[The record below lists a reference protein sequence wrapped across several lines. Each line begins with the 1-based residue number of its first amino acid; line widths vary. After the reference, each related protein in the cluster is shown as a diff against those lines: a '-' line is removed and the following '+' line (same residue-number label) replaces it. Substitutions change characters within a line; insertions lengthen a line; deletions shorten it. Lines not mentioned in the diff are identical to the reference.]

1 MVTARVTGAQS
12 LASSGGIDA
21 TNPYAVASKIHIS
34 CLEPPRRHRDH
45 FRHIFVNVITM
56 LERRSRVL
64 VVDDD
69 TEMCGMLREYLS
81 KEQFEV
87 TLAHDGTTALRLV
100 DESPPDIVLLDV
112 TMPSLGGFD
121 VLRRLRTDT
130 DLPVLML
137 TARDDYPDRVHGL
150 ELGADDYLTKPFN
163 ARELVAR
170 IHAILRR
177 SKPASAAESPEV
189 LHLGLLTLETGL
201 RRTKVGEEAVALTDA
216 EFRILELLVRNAGRV
231 VTRSEITRRA
241 LGRKRLG
248 LDRSVDTHVSNL
260 RRKLGPQ
267 IEESTPI
274 LGVRGAGYM
283 MGMGEDAVAPAA
295 K

>member
-1 MVTARVTGAQS
+1 
-12 LASSGGIDA
+12 
-21 TNPYAVASKIHIS
+21 
-34 CLEPPRRHRDH
+34 
-45 FRHIFVNVITM
+45 M

-69 TEMCGMLREYLS
+69 TEMCAMLKEYLA

-87 TLAHDGTTALRLV
+87 ALAHDGVTALQILDDTR
-100 DESPPDIVLLDV
+100 PDIVLLDV

-121 VLRRLRTDT
+121 VLRRLRGDS

-137 TARDDYPDRVHGL
+137 TARDDFSDRVHGL

-170 IHAILRR
+170 INAILRR
-177 SKPASAAESPEV
+177 AKSGAPADAPET
-189 LHLGLLTLETGL
+189 LRLGSITLDTGL
-201 RRTKVGEEAVALTDA
+201 RRAKVGEESVTLTDA

-241 LGRKRLG
+241 LGRKRMG

-260 RRKLGPQ
+260 RRKLGPS
-267 IEESTPI
+267 IEDTTPI

-283 MGMGEDAVAPAA
+283 IGLGDSAAP
-295 K
+295 KN

>member
-1 MVTARVTGAQS
+1 
-12 LASSGGIDA
+12 
-21 TNPYAVASKIHIS
+21 
-34 CLEPPRRHRDH
+34 
-45 FRHIFVNVITM
+45 M

-69 TEMCGMLREYLS
+69 TEMCAMLREYLS

-87 TLAHDGTTALRLV
+87 TLAHDGATALQLV
-100 DESPPDIVLLDV
+100 DETPPDIVLLDV

-121 VLRRLRTDT
+121 VLRRLRADT

-137 TARDDYPDRVHGL
+137 TARDDYSDRVHGL

-177 SKPASAAESPEV
+177 AKPASAAETPEV

-201 RRTKVGEEAVALTDA
+201 RRTKVGEEPVMLTDA

-260 RRKLGPQ
+260 RRKLGAR

-283 MGMGEDAVAPAA
+283 LGMGEDAVVPATTG

>member
-1 MVTARVTGAQS
+1 
-12 LASSGGIDA
+12 
-21 TNPYAVASKIHIS
+21 
-34 CLEPPRRHRDH
+34 
-45 FRHIFVNVITM
+45 M

-69 TEMCGMLREYLS
+69 TEMCAMLREYLS

-87 TLAHDGTTALRLV
+87 TLAHDGNAALRLV
-100 DESPPDIVLLDV
+100 DETPPDIVLLDV
-112 TMPSLGGFD
+112 TMPTLGGFD
-121 VLRRLRTDT
+121 VLRRLRGDT

-137 TARDDYPDRVHGL
+137 TARDDYSDRVHGL

-177 SKPASAAESPEV
+177 AKPASAEAPEV

-201 RRTKVGEEAVALTDA
+201 RRAKVGEESVTLTDA

-283 MGMGEDAVAPAA
+283 LGMGEAVVPE

>member
-1 MVTARVTGAQS
+1 
-12 LASSGGIDA
+12 
-21 TNPYAVASKIHIS
+21 
-34 CLEPPRRHRDH
+34 
-45 FRHIFVNVITM
+45 M

-69 TEMCGMLREYLS
+69 TEMCAMLKEYLS
-81 KEQFEV
+81 KEQFDV
-87 TLAHDGTTALRLV
+87 ALAHDGETALRLV
-100 DESPPDIVLLDV
+100 DETAPDIVLLDV
-112 TMPSLGGFD
+112 SMPSLGGFD
-121 VLRRLRTDT
+121 VLRRLRGDS

-137 TARDDYPDRVHGL
+137 TARDDYSDRVHGL

-177 SKPASAAESPEV
+177 AKPSTMTEAPEV
-189 LHLGLLTLETGL
+189 LHLGQLTLETGL
-201 RRTKVGEEAVALTDA
+201 RRVKVGEDLIALTDA
-216 EFRILELLVRNAGRV
+216 EFRILELLVRSAGRV

-241 LGRKRLG
+241 LGRKRQG

-260 RRKLGPQ
+260 RRKLGQ
-267 IEESTPI
+267 RIENSTPI

-283 MGMGEDAVAPAA
+283 MGVGNDDPPLA
-295 K
+295 

>member
-1 MVTARVTGAQS
+1 
-12 LASSGGIDA
+12 
-21 TNPYAVASKIHIS
+21 
-34 CLEPPRRHRDH
+34 
-45 FRHIFVNVITM
+45 M

-69 TEMCGMLREYLS
+69 TALCAMLKEYLA

-87 TLAHDGTTALRLV
+87 SLAHDGETALQLV
-100 DESPPDIVLLDV
+100 DEAAPDIVLLDV

-121 VLRRLRTDT
+121 VLRRLRGDS

-137 TARDDYPDRVHGL
+137 TARDDFSDRVHGL

-170 IHAILRR
+170 INAILRR
-177 SKPASAAESPEV
+177 AKSGTPAEVPET
-189 LHLGLLTLETGL
+189 LRLGLITLDTGL
-201 RRTKVGEEAVALTDA
+201 RRAKIGDETLGLTDA
-216 EFRILELLVRNAGRV
+216 EFRILELLVRSAGRV

-241 LGRKRLG
+241 LGRKRMG

-260 RRKLGPQ
+260 RRKLGPG
-267 IEESTPI
+267 IENTTPI

-283 MGMGEDAVAPAA
+283 MGLGETAAP
-295 K
+295 KN

>member
-1 MVTARVTGAQS
+1 M
-12 LASSGGIDA
+12 I
-21 TNPYAVASKIHIS
+21 
-34 CLEPPRRHRDH
+34 
-45 FRHIFVNVITM
+45 
-56 LERRSRVL
+56 ERRPRVL

-69 TEMCGMLREYLS
+69 TEMCTMLKEYLS

-87 TLAHDGTTALRLV
+87 SLAHNGVAALEII
-100 DESPPDIVLLDV
+100 DEASPDILLLDV
-112 TMPSLGGFD
+112 TMPLLGGFD
-121 VLRRLRTDT
+121 VLRRLRGDSN
-130 DLPVLML
+130 LPVLML
-137 TARDDYPDRVHGL
+137 TARDDFSDRVHGL

-170 IHAILRR
+170 INAILRR
-177 SKPASAAESPEV
+177 AKAADATEPPEI
-189 LHLGLLTLETGL
+189 LHLGLLTLETGM
-201 RRTKVGEEAVALTDA
+201 RRARVGEDPVPLTDA

-260 RRKLGPQ
+260 RRKLGQ
-267 IEESTPI
+267 RIEQSSPI

-283 MGMGEDAVAPAA
+283 LGMGESAA
-295 K
+295 SQN

>member
-1 MVTARVTGAQS
+1 
-12 LASSGGIDA
+12 
-21 TNPYAVASKIHIS
+21 
-34 CLEPPRRHRDH
+34 
-45 FRHIFVNVITM
+45 M

-69 TEMCGMLREYLS
+69 IEMCAMLKEYLS

-87 TLAHDGTTALRLV
+87 SLAHDGVSALRLV
-100 DESPPDIVLLDV
+100 DESTPDIVLLDV

-121 VLRRLRTDT
+121 VLRRLRGDT

-137 TARDDYPDRVHGL
+137 TARDDFSDRVHGL

-170 IHAILRR
+170 INAILRR
-177 SKPASAAESPEV
+177 AKAGAVPSDVPEV
-189 LHLGLLTLETGL
+189 LHLGVVTLETGL
-201 RRTKVGEEAVALTDA
+201 RRAKVGDEVVALTDA
-216 EFRILELLVRNAGRV
+216 EFRILELLVRSAGRV

-283 MGMGEDAVAPAA
+283 MGRGETQAP
-295 K
+295 KN

>member
-1 MVTARVTGAQS
+1 
-12 LASSGGIDA
+12 
-21 TNPYAVASKIHIS
+21 
-34 CLEPPRRHRDH
+34 
-45 FRHIFVNVITM
+45 M

-69 TEMCGMLREYLS
+69 TEMCAMLREYLT
-81 KEQFEV
+81 KEQFDV
-87 TLAHDGTTALRLV
+87 TLAHDGVSALRLV
-100 DESPPDIVLLDV
+100 DDAVPDIVLLDV

-121 VLRRLRTDT
+121 VLRRLRGET

-137 TARDDYPDRVHGL
+137 TARDDFSDRVHGL

-177 SKPASAAESPEV
+177 AKAGAATEAPEV
-189 LHLGLLTLETGL
+189 LHLGVLTLETGL
-201 RRTKVGEEAVALTDA
+201 RRVKVEEDAVALTDA

-260 RRKLGPQ
+260 RRKLGQ
-267 IEESTPI
+267 RIEDSTPI
-274 LGVRGAGYM
+274 LGVRGAGYR
-283 MGMGEDAVAPAA
+283 MGLGETALPSH
-295 K
+295 

>member
-1 MVTARVTGAQS
+1 MTDPIRVVVADDHPLFREGVINS
-12 LASSGGIDA
+12 LRASTEIEVVAEAADA
-21 TNPYAVASKIHIS
+21 NAAIVQ
-34 CLEPPRRHRDH
+34 
-45 FRHIFVNVITM
+45 V
-56 LERRSRVL
+56 
-64 VVDDD
+64 
-69 TEMCGMLREYLS
+69 REHL
-81 KEQFEV
+81 
-87 TLAHDGTTALRLV
+87 
-100 DESPPDIVLLDV
+100 PDIVLLDV

-121 VLRRLRTDT
+121 VLRRLRDDS

-137 TARDDYPDRVHGL
+137 TARDDYSDRVHGL

-177 SKPASAAESPEV
+177 AKPASATETPEV
-189 LHLGLLTLETGL
+189 LHQGLITLETGL
-201 RRTKVGEEAVALTDA
+201 RRAKVGEEPVALTDA

-260 RRKLGPQ
+260 RRKLGPR

-283 MGMGEDAVAPAA
+283 LGMAEAAAPAQ
-295 K
+295 

>member
-1 MVTARVTGAQS
+1 
-12 LASSGGIDA
+12 
-21 TNPYAVASKIHIS
+21 
-34 CLEPPRRHRDH
+34 
-45 FRHIFVNVITM
+45 M

-69 TEMCGMLREYLS
+69 TEMCAMLREYLS

-87 TLAHDGTTALRLV
+87 SLAHDGVTALRLV
-100 DESPPDIVLLDV
+100 DEAVPDIVLLDV

-121 VLRRLRTDT
+121 VLRRLRSET

-137 TARDDYPDRVHGL
+137 TARDDFSDRVHGL

-177 SKPASAAESPEV
+177 SKTSAAVDAPEI
-189 LHLGLLTLETGL
+189 LQLGLLTLETGM
-201 RRTKVGEEAVALTDA
+201 RRARVGEDALTLTDA
-216 EFRILELLVRNAGRV
+216 EFRILELLVRSAGRV

-260 RRKLGPQ
+260 RRKLGQ
-267 IEESTPI
+267 RIEQSTPI

-283 MGMGEDAVAPAA
+283 MGTGETAAPPVSP
-295 K
+295 KN